1 MYSRP
6 VIYLRNVW
14 IGFKDAQKNEPTY
27 ILRDV
32 TLKVHEGDFLAITGP
47 TGSGK
52 TLLLYTMSGIITP
65 LKGDVFIYTMK
76 LNTMSEEAKAYLRA
90 EYIGFVF
97 QDFNLISSFN
107 VVENILFPAELIN
120 ENVDESYAKKLIDKF
135 NLNGKESLFP
145 YQLSGGERQRVA
157 FARALINNPPIL
169 LVDEPTSNL
178 DEKNRELI
186 KNILQE
192 LKESGKTIV
201 LVSHDKELL
210 QLSDKIITIKE
221 GRLIE

>member
-32 TLKVHEGDFLAITGP
+32 TLKFHEGDLLAITGP

-135 NLNGKESLFP
+135 NLSGKESLFP